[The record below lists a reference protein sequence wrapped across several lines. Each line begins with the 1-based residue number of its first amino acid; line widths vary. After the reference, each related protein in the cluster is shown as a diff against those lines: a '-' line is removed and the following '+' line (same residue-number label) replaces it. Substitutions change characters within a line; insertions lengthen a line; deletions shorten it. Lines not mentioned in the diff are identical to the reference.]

1 MTLKANEEG
10 LSLELSKVTVLIV
23 DDMDAI
29 RKISTEQLKRFGVGN
44 IIQAENGAK
53 ALHVLKSRP
62 IDMILSDWNMPTM
75 TGIELL
81 QEVRANSDWSH
92 IPFIMI
98 TAEAERSKV
107 AEAVRCGVTDLII
120 KPFTSATLQERVT
133 AAARGEV
140 RRRVNSIDAKTTDD
154 TTAPSKADR
163 SEKACILVVD
173 DTPDNLTLMAGLLK
187 HDYQLKLARNGE
199 TALNICQSDNPPDL
213 VLLDVMMPGMNGFQ
227 VLERLRQHPQS
238 ESIPVIFVTTL
249 TEINH
254 QTQGLRQG
262 AVDYITKPVNP
273 DLLKL
278 RIKNFM
284 QVIKLQKNLQADID
298 EMIATAKLKQDVEQ
312 MLNHDLKGPL
322 SGIAAIAQSMATDP
336 NLTKSMQQNVSLLD
350 DMSMQLVNMV
360 NLSAEMYKIESGQ
373 YRLAAESFSIHQT
386 LQKIVQVLKKS
397 FQHKKLVIFIDPSE
411 EESQRPLNVYA
422 DANLTYS
429 MLFNLLK
436 NACEAAPSRSRV
448 SVSISVGQSVTI
460 DLQNIGSVPKE
471 IRATFWDKYVT
482 SGKKTGTGLG
492 TYSAMLLAQAQK
504 LELSLISN
512 DEKNTTTIRLMMPTP
527 PN

>member
-1 MTLKANEEG
+1 M
-10 LSLELSKVTVLIV
+10 ELSKVNVLIV

-44 IIQAENGAK
+44 VIQAENGAK

-140 RRRVNSIDAKTTDD
+140 RRRVNSIDQ
-154 TTAPSKADR
+154 TASESTKSNINKVNRD
-163 SEKACILVVD
+163 EKACILVVD

-187 HDYQLKLARNGE
+187 HDYQLKLARSGE
-199 TALNICQSDNPPDL
+199 AALNICQSDSPPDL
-213 VLLDVMMPGMNGFQ
+213 VLLDIMMPGMNGFQ
-227 VLERLRQHPQS
+227 VLEHLRQHPQS
-238 ESIPVIFVTTL
+238 ETIPVVFVTTL
-249 TEINH
+249 TELNH

-298 EMIATAKLKQDVEQ
+298 EMIAMAKLKQDVEQ

-336 NLTKSMQQNVSLLD
+336 SLSKTMLQNVNLLD

-373 YRLAAESFSIHQT
+373 YQLTPESFSIHQV
-386 LQKIVQVLKKS
+386 LGQIVQVLKKS
-397 FQHKKLVIFIDPSE
+397 FQHKKQVIFIDPSE

-422 DANLTYS
+422 DPNLTYS

-460 DLQNIGSVPKE
+460 DIQNIGSVPQQ
-471 IRATFWDKYVT
+471 IRSTFWDKYVT

-492 TYSAMLLAQAQK
+492 TYSAMQLSRAQK
-504 LELSLISN
+504 LELSLVCN
-512 DEKNTTTIRLMMPTP
+512 DEKDTTTIRLMMPVP
-527 PN
+527 PHQADVERH